1 MAILTP
7 YNAQLRELERT
18 CRHRASP
25 TLPISNVDSFQGK
38 ESDVVIYSGVR
49 SGSGGIGFVSDLR
62 RLNVA
67 LTRARHALYIVG
79 SEGSLTSSPDWRAL
93 LADARARGCV
103 VDVEAEAVERW
114 SVLQVCSPASN
125 PNPNS

>member
-1 MAILTP
+1 
-7 YNAQLRELERT
+7 
-18 CRHRASP
+18 
-25 TLPISNVDSFQGK
+25 
-38 ESDVVIYSGVR
+38 
-49 SGSGGIGFVSDLR
+49 
-62 RLNVA
+62 
-67 LTRARHALYIVG
+67 VG